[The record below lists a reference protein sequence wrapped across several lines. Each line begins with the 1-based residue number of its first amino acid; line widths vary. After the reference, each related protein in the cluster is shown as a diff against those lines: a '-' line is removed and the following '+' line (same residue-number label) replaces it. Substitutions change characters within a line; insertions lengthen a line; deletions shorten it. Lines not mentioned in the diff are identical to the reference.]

1 MLELL
6 KGEVYDFYIREE
18 NKKLSLADLAEK
30 ILFELGLSMK
40 SETEIAELVEG
51 PNQFADASNVVKVR
65 LTDF

>member
-30 ILFELGLSMK
+30 ILFELGLSIK

-51 PNQFADASNVVKVR
+51 PN
-65 LTDF
+65 